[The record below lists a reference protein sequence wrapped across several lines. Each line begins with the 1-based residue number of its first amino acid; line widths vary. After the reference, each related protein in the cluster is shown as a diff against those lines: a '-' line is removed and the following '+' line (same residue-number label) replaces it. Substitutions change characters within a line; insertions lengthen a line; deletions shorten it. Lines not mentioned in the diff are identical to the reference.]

1 MIRGAM
7 NAFNRRSDV
16 LYLFRLSG
24 LVLLSGLTPVLSHAG
39 WWFANEKA
47 SYVSDC
53 KEGQGEPR
61 PVYLLTGYGA
71 GDTRNEAKLHAV
83 QEIAEQLQLNISA
96 SNTLSTVRNDDR
108 VGSEFYSV
116 VEITTER
123 ELIGARLL
131 CVDDKDPSGTI
142 HTLYE
147 FDQRP
152 AIDKLAAKILADRQ
166 GVKVKR
172 LRWQGPDA
180 LINSMA
186 IKKLS
191 TLLTESTGDPDANAG
206 SNDPL
211 QLQIRLNR
219 HQNRWYLAAGAHQV
233 YIPDAAIP
241 RLVSWKDKGHNLS
254 LRLNKV
260 SQPHPQSLPQL
271 KPGEQFFFEVSADN
285 HQYLMLFN
293 IYEDGRV
300 ALVTNGQGKGNTRL
314 PEKGVLE
321 AALLEEGRP
330 TIDTYVAVATR
341 EPVTPPATIRGLQP
355 WGKMVSGEQGY
366 QLDYFMDWLEVLEP
380 LDIASIVVHTLVK

>member
-1 MIRGAM
+1 M

-24 LVLLSGLTPVLSHAG
+24 LLLFGLVPALSQAG

-47 SYVSDC
+47 PYVSDC
-53 KEGQGEPR
+53 KEGQGKPR

-71 GDTRNEAKLHAV
+71 GDTRNEAKVYAV

-96 SNTLSTVRNDDR
+96 SDTLSTVRNNDR
-108 VGSEFYSV
+108 VGSEFHSV
-116 VEITTER
+116 VEITTDK
-123 ELIGARLL
+123 ELIGVRLL

-166 GVKVKR
+166 GVRVRR
-172 LRWQGPDA
+172 LQWQGPDA
-180 LINSMA
+180 LINSTA

-191 TLLTESTGDPDANAG
+191 TLLTESTGEPDADAR

-211 QLQIRLNR
+211 QLHIRLNR

-233 YIPDAAIP
+233 YIPDVEIP
-241 RLVSWKDKGHNLS
+241 RFVSWGDKGQNLS

-260 SQPHPQSLPQL
+260 SHPHQQSLPQL
-271 KPGEQFFFEVSADN
+271 KPGEQFFLEVSADN
-285 HQYLMLFN
+285 QGYLMLFN
-293 IYEDGRV
+293 VYGDGRV
-300 ALVTNGQGKGNTRL
+300 ALVMEGRVWGNTRA

-321 AALLEEGRP
+321 AAALEEGRP
-330 TIDTYVAVATR
+330 TTDIYVAVATR
-341 EPVTPPATIRGLQP
+341 EPVTPPVSIRELQP
-355 WGKMVSGEQGY
+355 WGGIVSGEQGY

-380 LDIASIVVHTLVK
+380 LAIASIVVHTLVK